1 VLAATQIAGVAGVAV
16 TGSTDGVA
24 AVLGALVLAPVAVW
38 AVAAAGSRVAGPRFG
53 LAAAIVFVLLP
64 HVARAYFYGAYDKVY
79 ADDVLPNLVGLRA
92 TWTYALGVAAAIAF
106 RFAPRAFVAAAG
118 VVAAATALAVW
129 GTGSLGGV
137 KANLHET
144 GWSPALLEW
153 LPVAGAVGAARKAPL
168 LAVGLFGWLLFAVLR
183 AADASYA
190 NGAFWRDLAPA
201 LPAAALLLTG
211 VALLVPRVRL
221 DAR

>member
-1 VLAATQIAGVAGVAV
+1 VLAAVQIAAVAGVAV
-16 TGSTDGVA
+16 TGTSDG
-24 AVLGALVLAPVAVW
+24 AVSVIAALVLAPVAVW

-79 ADDVLPNLVGLRA
+79 ADDVLSNLMGLRA

-106 RFAPRAFVAAAG
+106 RFAPRAVVAAAG
-118 VVAAATALAVW
+118 VVAAAVALAVW
-129 GTGSLGGV
+129 GTGELGGV

-144 GWSPALLEW
+144 GWSPGLLEW

-168 LAVGLFGWLLFAVLR
+168 LAVGLFGWLLFVVLR
-183 AADASYA
+183 AADAPYA
-190 NGAFWRDLAPA
+190 NGAFWRELVPA
-201 LPAAALLLTG
+201 LPAAALLVTA
-211 VALLVPRVRL
+211 VSLLVPRVRI
-221 DAR
+221 DVR

>member
-1 VLAATQIAGVAGVAV
+1 VLAAVQVAAVAGVAV
-16 TGSTDGVA
+16 TGTTGGTVSVVA
-24 AVLGALVLAPVAVW
+24 ALVLAPVGVW
-38 AVAAAGSRVAGPRFG
+38 AVAAAGARVAGPPFG

-92 TWTYALGVAAAIAF
+92 TWTYAVGIAAAIAF

-118 VVAAATALAVW
+118 AVAAAAALAAW
-129 GTGSLGGV
+129 GTGELAGV

-144 GWSPALLEW
+144 GWSPGLLEW

-168 LAVGLFGWLLFAVLR
+168 LAIGLFGWLLFVVLR
-183 AADASYA
+183 AADAPYG
-190 NGAFWRDLAPA
+190 NGAFWRELAPA
-201 LPAAALLLTG
+201 LPAAALLVAG
-211 VALLVPRVRL
+211 VALLVPRVRTG
-221 DAR
+221 AR